1 MKQLSFSSLLSLLAV
16 FSFPSGASAALT
28 MPDYCHMDYCYQIT
42 IDSKE
47 YVDTNSNGTLYLLK
61 ETTVRTPDTTNYPE
75 RIDINRRQFFNHYGS
90 YQVTEHGE
98 SFVFCS
104 PTRPT
109 ILQKSNGGF
118 DRYSGSVLAILNE
131 PYGYNYTTYQEY
143 LAACHNLVGPDYF
156 TLSTYAMLIREGY
169 NNSSFGDYEDIN
181 FTTND
186 IRSIMQ

>member
-16 FSFPSGASAALT
+16 FSLPSGASAALT
-28 MPDYCHMDYCYQIT
+28 MPNYCHMDYCSQTT

-47 YVDTNSNGTLYLLK
+47 YVNSNSNGTLYLLK
-61 ETTVRTPDTTNYPE
+61 ETVVTTPDTTNYPE
-75 RIDINRRQFFNHYGS
+75 RIEINRRQFFNHYGAYRVS
-90 YQVTEHGE
+90 EQSE

-109 ILQKSNGGF
+109 LLWKNDEGI
-118 DRYSGSVLAILNE
+118 DRYRGAVLAILNE
-131 PYGYNYTTYQEY
+131 TYGYNYTSYQTY

-156 TLSTYAMLIREGY
+156 TSSTYAMLLREGY
-169 NNSSFGDYEDIN
+169 NNSYFRNYADIE
-181 FTTND
+181 FTTDD